1 MKRFDVLVIGGG
13 HAGCEAATAAAR
25 LGAKTCL
32 ITFSKDDLGQMSCNP
47 AIGGV
52 AKGIIVREIDAMD
65 GIMARA
71 IDRAGIHFKMLN
83 ASKGPAVW
91 GPRAQADRK
100 LYKQAVQDIILN
112 YPNLE
117 VLEAEVLDLDI
128 SVGRIVGVE
137 TTMGYIAAGSV
148 VLTTG
153 TFLNGLIHIG
163 EKSWSAGRVGNQAST
178 KLADRIRSLGFNYGR
193 LKTGTPARIRAS
205 SIDWQACEVQGGDV
219 VPIPFSYMTEEI
231 KVPQIDCHITYT
243 NPKTH
248 DLIRNNIRKS
258 PMYSGQ
264 ISASGPRY
272 CPSIEDKIMRF
283 ADKERHQVFLEPEGL
298 DSDLIYPNGISTS
311 LPEGLQFEFIRSIQG
326 LEKAEIVQP
335 GYAIEYDYIDP
346 RELKDTLETKKVKN
360 LFLAGQING
369 TTGYEEAAGQGV
381 IAGANAALC
390 LDKRYYVHS
399 RSDSYIGVL
408 ISDLTTQGTQEPY
421 RMMTSRAEFRIMLR
435 PDNADD
441 RLSPQA
447 IKLGLVTKGRVEHY
461 TNSCHLRTEVE
472 NYLKNKV
479 YTPKEIA
486 ARGFKIVQ
494 DGVRRS
500 LYDLLSQPNYQLED
514 VIKFA
519 PELETFASE
528 VLKKVKI
535 AAMYSSYEERHRQD
549 LELYYR
555 EEGLR
560 IPETLN
566 YREIGALSNEVVSKL
581 EAVKPS
587 SIADA
592 KRISG
597 VTPAAVVAIQVYLL
611 KSKKAADQFT
621 VANELRQDAGGG
633 CDATN

>member
-13 HAGCEAATAAAR
+13 HAGCEAAAAAAR

-193 LKTGTPARIRAS
+193 LKTGTPARIHAS
-205 SIDWQACEVQGGDV
+205 SIDWQACEAQVGDV

-311 LPEGLQFEFIRSIQG
+311 LPEELQFEFIRSIQG

-346 RELKDTLETKKVKN
+346 RELKDTLETKRVKN

-447 IKLGLVTKGRVEHY
+447 IELGLVTKDRVEHY

-472 NYLKNKV
+472 NYLKSKI

-486 ARGFKIVQ
+486 AQGFKIVQ

-500 LYDLLSQPNYQLED
+500 LYDLLAQPNYQLED
-514 VIKFA
+514 VCRLDPSILRF
-519 PELETFASE
+519 SSG
-528 VLKKVKI
+528 VLQKIKI

-549 LELYYR
+549 LELYHR

-560 IPETLN
+560 IPDNLD
-566 YREIGALSNEVVSKL
+566 YREIGALSNEVLSKL
-581 EAVKPS
+581 EVAKPG

-597 VTPAAVVAIQVYLL
+597 VTPAAIVAIQVYLL
-611 KSKKAADQFT
+611 KSKKVAGQLADINNLQQ
-621 VANELRQDAGGG
+621 ES
-633 CDATN
+633 

>member
-13 HAGCEAATAAAR
+13 HAGCEAAAAAAR
-25 LGAKTCL
+25 LGARTCL

-128 SVGRIVGVE
+128 SLGNIVGVE
-137 TTMGYIAAGSV
+137 TTKGYIAAGSV

-163 EKSWSAGRVGNQAST
+163 DKSWSAGRVGNQAST

-205 SIDWQACEVQGGDV
+205 SIDWRACEAQGGDV

-311 LPEGLQFEFIRSIQG
+311 LPEELQFEFIRSIQG

-461 TNSCHLRTEVE
+461 NNSCHLRAEVE
-472 NYLKNKV
+472 NYLKGKV

-486 ARGFKIVQ
+486 AQGFKIVQ

-500 LYDLLSQPNYQLED
+500 LYDLLAQPNYQLED
-514 VIKFA
+514 ICRLD
-519 PELETFASE
+519 PSILRFASG
-528 VLKKVKI
+528 VLQKIKI

-549 LELYYR
+549 LELYHR

-560 IPETLN
+560 IPDNLD
-566 YREIGALSNEVVSKL
+566 YREIGALSNEVLSKL
-581 EAVKPS
+581 EIAKPG

-597 VTPAAVVAIQVYLL
+597 VTPAAIVAIQVYLL
-611 KSKKAADQFT
+611 KSKKVAGQLADVNNLQQ
-621 VANELRQDAGGG
+621 ES
-633 CDATN
+633 